1 MKPMNR
7 KSALTL
13 FAIIEAI
20 ILIPLIL
27 LLGMGKMSNVT
38 FALALFTLLFLSL
51 ATVVFILYKYPA
63 TGAEKKEGFD
73 PDSVEVRRT
82 REGTIFEAITG
93 IIVFAA
99 WAIAL
104 ATHRFI
110 GEDGK
115 ILYRE
120 IFSMFFC
127 VLPIVS
133 LLIDVYTPSDLHLT
147 GKLTNARQVGHAVR
161 MNRILA
167 AIFAVVLLILVTP
180 ALHIKWLIIC
190 LLAVALGVLLVFNIL
205 IHKDKQEQG

>member
-7 KSALTL
+7 KSAFNV
-13 FAIIEAI
+13 FAIVEAFI
-20 ILIPLIL
+20 MLPLIVFWGL
-27 LLGMGKMSNVT
+27 GKMSNVT
-38 FALALFTLLFLSL
+38 FVLTLFTLLFLSL

-82 REGTIFEAITG
+82 REGTIFETFTG
-93 IIVFAA
+93 IIVLIA
-99 WAIAL
+99 WIIAL

-133 LLIDVYTPSDLHLT
+133 LLIDVYTPSDLHLA
-147 GKLTNARQVGHAVR
+147 GKVTSARQVGYAVR

-167 AIFAVVLLILVTP
+167 AIIAVLLLIFATP
-180 ALHIKWLIIC
+180 VLHIKWLTIC